1 MFWRIRL
8 HPRYKNQKDEVVS
21 ILTKSEITNYEIDK
35 SSTYNLQDLIVNSD
49 IHITN
54 FSSTCLDA
62 LDLGT
67 KSIIVD
73 QQGKLLYKK
82 QIESGDFYYC
92 NNELDLN
99 KTVRN
104 QVFKIGI
111 NVSEAIDLKTLFN

>member
-1 MFWRIRL
+1 
-8 HPRYKNQKDEVVS
+8 VVS

>member
-1 MFWRIRL
+1 LFWYIRL
-8 HPRYKNQKDEVVS
+8 HPRYKNQKEEVVS

-35 SSTYNLQDLIVNSD
+35 SSTYNLQDLIVISD
-49 IHITN
+49 IHITS

-62 LDLGT
+62 LDLGL
-67 KSIIVD
+67 KSIIVN

-82 QIESGDFYYC
+82 QIENGDFYYC

-104 QVFKIGI
+104 QVFKTEIDLPD
-111 NVSEAIDLKTLFN
+111 AIDLKTLFN